1 MILFGLGAIWAWGVS
16 KRRVFGWRRKM
27 CTGGSQVVD
36 IQILSPVCML
46 FCIAFVCLSLCL
58 FSNRPGIW
66 KDLKTMGS
74 VSLFIFFVTLLVLGR
89 QVRHRLFT

>member
-1 MILFGLGAIWAWGVS
+1 MQSGPEDVS
-16 KRRVFGWRRKM
+16 ERCVFDVERHALEALKLI
-27 CTGGSQVVD
+27 D
-36 IQILSPVCML
+36 IRILSPVCML
-46 FCIAFVCLSLCL
+46 FCIVFVCLSVCL

-89 QVRHRLFT
+89 QVRHCFFS